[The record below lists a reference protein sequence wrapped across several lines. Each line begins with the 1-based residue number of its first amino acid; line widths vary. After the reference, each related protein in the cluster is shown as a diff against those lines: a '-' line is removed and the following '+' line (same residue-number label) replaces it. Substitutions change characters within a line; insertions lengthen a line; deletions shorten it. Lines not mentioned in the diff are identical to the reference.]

1 MVNPNIYPLNK
12 VISHV
17 KIIARSY
24 SDLYSDRIETS
35 SVAVSYCFVN
45 KTGYWSKTAQIKLFI
60 KSFSINLLG
69 WSRYKLKK
77 IQVI

>member
-1 MVNPNIYPLNK
+1 MLEKMLKIFMVNPKIYPLNK
-12 VISHV
+12 VISQV

-45 KTGYWSKTAQIKLFI
+45 KTGY
-60 KSFSINLLG
+60 
-69 WSRYKLKK
+69 
-77 IQVI
+77 

>member
-1 MVNPNIYPLNK
+1 MVNPKIYPLNK

-35 SVAVSYCFVN
+35 YVAVSYCFVN
-45 KTGYWSKTAQIKLFI
+45 KTGY
-60 KSFSINLLG
+60 
-69 WSRYKLKK
+69 
-77 IQVI
+77 

>member
-1 MVNPNIYPLNK
+1 MINSKIYPQTRVRVRVRVNK
-12 VISHV
+12 VISHF

-45 KTGYWSKTAQIKLFI
+45 KTGY
-60 KSFSINLLG
+60 
-69 WSRYKLKK
+69 
-77 IQVI
+77 

>member
-1 MVNPNIYPLNK
+1 MVNPKIYPLNK

-45 KTGYWSKTAQIKLFI
+45 KTGY
-60 KSFSINLLG
+60 
-69 WSRYKLKK
+69 
-77 IQVI
+77 